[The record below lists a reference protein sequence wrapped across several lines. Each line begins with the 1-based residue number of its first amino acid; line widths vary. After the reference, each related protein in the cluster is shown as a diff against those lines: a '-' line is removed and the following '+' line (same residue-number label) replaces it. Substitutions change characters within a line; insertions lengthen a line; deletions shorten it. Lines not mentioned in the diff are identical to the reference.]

1 MPKQLSPWRTA
12 LSTLV
17 LSAHGHH
24 GGSKRS
30 AAIGAILL
38 VLLMF
43 VACGDDGSDFS
54 TRPSDGSSS
63 SRAKSSSSL
72 VNSSSSVTLATPCK
86 TDSTD
91 TCEYGELVDDRD
103 GQIYKTVKIGDQVW
117 MAENLNYAYLQPTDE
132 LDSSSFCYNDSAE
145 YCEKYGRLYLWSAAM
160 DSAGTWSLNGKGCGY
175 ENECSPT
182 YPVRGVCPEGWHLPS
197 RTEWSILLTAVGGQ
211 LTMRGYST
219 AGTKLKSTSGWKD
232 FIGTNSNGTDD
243 FGFSALPAGFWF
255 DHYCEEGRYAYF
267 WSSTDINSGNVC
279 YMILYDYV
287 DEASLGNFRKDL
299 LHSVRCIKN

>member
-1 MPKQLSPWRTA
+1 MPKQLSPW
-12 LSTLV
+12 
-17 LSAHGHH
+17 
-24 GGSKRS
+24 SKRS
-30 AAIGAILL
+30 AAIGSILL
-38 VLLMF
+38 VLSIF

-103 GQIYKTVKIGDQVW
+103 GLFYKTVKIGDQVW

-145 YCEKYGRLYLWSAAM
+145 YCEKYGRLYTWGVAM
-160 DSAGTWSLNGKGCGY
+160 DSSGTWSSNGKGCGY
-175 ENECSPT
+175 CAECTPA

-197 RTEWSILLTAVGGQ
+197 IDEWYTLFLAVGD
-211 LTMRGYST
+211 ST
-219 AGTKLKSTSGWKD
+219 LFGVKLKSTSGWRD
-232 FIGTNSNGTDD
+232 GGNGTDA
-243 FGFSALPAGFWF
+243 FGFSALPAGYMRGNPIYSA
-255 DHYCEEGRYAYF
+255 DSSCAHF
-267 WSSTDINSGNVC
+267 WSSTTHGDNYMEYAQLC
-279 YMILYDYV
+279 YDTDVAYQVIATSKY
-287 DEASLGNFRKDL
+287 EGK
-299 LHSVRCIKN
+299 SVRCVKD